1 MLNLNKYIKII
12 NESRVDSGTKYE
24 KLIYD
29 SLCFLQ
35 EKENAYIK
43 NNIENEISQLENRIK
58 SKSRDATLLNDLN
71 SFFKSNKI
79 SSNFTDI
86 NLAKDN
92 LEKNKEVIK
101 KKFLNNKI
109 KIDFKIAS
117 KDKLIEAYLDSN
129 TISDEYKALRIAN
142 QLVKSIIKSSSITSA
157 KIERLGDKKYGVS
170 QYWKRMSSEVS
181 EYLNQKVTS
190 ENPISRFLS
199 KVRSESKSKSKTDII
214 INEHRLSLK
223 LKENKSTQ
231 LATPTIVDVYT
242 LIFHGIRKFIEEKN
256 VALANKFK
264 QDEDLIK
271 NNIGELISYL
281 DIKNI
286 KTSEYVTIVYVSL
299 MIDLILKNKSVA
311 DFDQI
316 GIKTIL
322 NPKNRKNT
330 FEFKI
335 SKLRDIYF
343 NQIDAKQ
350 LETIKEYLAIKAN
363 KNINKTEKQKID
375 SLKKNIDK
383 TLSSLNANNKQK
395 DLYTYID
402 QINEFFSNEKS
413 HNQMMTSIKKSTL
426 DLSLNNDKE
435 KIKNLISVLKGVDN
449 KFKRVDNVSDID
461 EKVINFFNSKGKK
474 QLEYEKV
481 FLSRKDQK
489 RANAIFDN
497 DNVLKTKIKN
507 YKNIQDFFNSK
518 ESLNKIKEEIIKEA
532 VQGTYKFSENGDSS
546 LPNIPTHIF
555 EFDLEGGPIELQKI
569 SDGKY
574 IEKTLANVKFNF
586 SFKGGSKKSYI
597 VLRLQD
603 SFQNSSNDNLE
614 VYNEFFFD
622 KAVNYIYNIVD
633 DVKIKFTKMIMSRKA
648 KIMKLLKF
656 LGFRLI
662 IKKAQMPKWI
672 VDKL

>member
-35 EKENAYIK
+35 TKENVYIK
-43 NNIENEISQLENRIK
+43 NNIENEISQLEKRIK

-79 SSNFTDI
+79 SSNFRDI

-92 LEKNKEVIK
+92 LEKNKEVII

-109 KIDFKIAS
+109 KIDFKAAS
-117 KDKLIEAYLDSN
+117 KDKLIDAYLDSN

-142 QLVKSIIKSSSITSA
+142 QLVKSIIKSSSISSVN
-157 KIERLGDKKYGVS
+157 IEHLGDKKYGVS

-223 LKENKSTQ
+223 LKENTTTPTQ

-256 VALANKFK
+256 AALASKFK
-264 QDEDLIK
+264 QDENLIK
-271 NNIGELISYL
+271 NNIGELINYL

-299 MIDLILKNKSVA
+299 IIDIILKNNKSVA

-322 NPKNRKNT
+322 KPKNTSFK
-330 FEFKI
+330 FKI

-343 NQIDAKQ
+343 NQIEPKQ
-350 LETIKEYLAIKAN
+350 LETIKEYLTIKAN
-363 KNINKTEKQKID
+363 KNISKTEKQKLD
-375 SLKKNIDK
+375 NLKKSIDIIL
-383 TLSSLNANNKQK
+383 LSLNNKQN
-395 DLYTYID
+395 DLYTYVN
-402 QINEFFSNEKS
+402 QINDFFSDETIHK
-413 HNQMMTSIKKSTL
+413 QIMTSIKKSTL
-426 DLSLNNDKE
+426 SLSLNSDKD

-449 KFKRVDNVSDID
+449 KFKRVDFVSDID
-461 EKVINFFNSKGKK
+461 EKVINFFNNKDKK

-497 DNVLKTKIKN
+497 EAFKIIKK
-507 YKNIQDFFNSK
+507 YQNIQDFFNSK

-555 EFDLEGGPIELQKI
+555 EFDLEGKSIELQKI

-574 IEKTLANVKFNF
+574 IEKTLASVKFNF